1 MYGWTGKIIRVNLT
15 EKSIKIEDL
24 NMEDAKLYLG
34 GRGLGSKILYDEV
47 DPKIDPLSP
56 ENKLIF
62 MTGPVTGTYAT
73 CAGRFNVV
81 AKAPLTGTIGAANSG
96 GHFGPEL
103 KFAGYDGIIFEG
115 KADKPVYLHICDDL
129 IELKS
134 AEHLWGKD
142 VFETTDLLL
151 QENEKDARVACI
163 GPGGEKQVLFA
174 TVMNDKD
181 RAAGRSGMGAVMG
194 SKNLKAV
201 VVKGTKSI
209 KVANQDKFKAA
220 AMDARGKINENGVT
234 GPGGGLPTY
243 GTEVLVNILN
253 EVHGLPT
260 RNWKDSRFEDGELIS
275 GEYLAEK
282 YLIRN
287 KACFACSI
295 GCGRV
300 INIPDGKYKGIVAGP
315 EYEAAWAYGACCGVK
330 DLNAINKANHVCNL
344 LGIDPITMG
353 ATIACAMELYES
365 GYITKEDLGGREL
378 RFGDA
383 ESIIEWTELTGNRE
397 GFGDIMALGSYRMAE
412 KYGHPELS
420 MSVKKQEMPAYDG
433 RVLQGMGLEY
443 ATSNRGGCHVRGYLT
458 SPEILGIPVKV
469 DPHTTE
475 GKAPLLKTFQD
486 LTAVVDSSDICL
498 FTTFA
503 IGLPEI
509 AEMLRSV
516 TGLEFSDEEV
526 LRVGERIWNLEK
538 LFNLEAGFT
547 RKDDTLPERLLKEP
561 VNSGPAKGKVV
572 ELEKMLNEY
581 YEVRGWD
588 EESIPTDEKLEE
600 LSLLSYKKKELADV

>member
-15 EKSIKIEDL
+15 EEKITVEDL

-34 GRGLGSKILYDEV
+34 GRGLASKILCDEI
-47 DPKIDPLSP
+47 DPNIDPLSP

-62 MTGPVTGTYAT
+62 MTGPLTGTYAS

-96 GHFGPEL
+96 GYFGPEL

-134 AEHLWGKD
+134 AEHLWGKN

-151 QENEKDARVACI
+151 EENERDARVACI
-163 GPGGEKQVLFA
+163 GPAGEKQVLFA
-174 TVMNDKD
+174 AIMNDKD

-209 KVANQDKFKAA
+209 KVFSRDKFKDAV
-220 AMDARGKINENGVT
+220 MDARSKLDQNGVT

-260 RNWKDSRFEDGELIS
+260 RNWQDSYFEHADLIS
-275 GEYLAEK
+275 GEYMTENCLV
-282 YLIRN
+282 RN

-295 GCGRV
+295 GCGRIV
-300 INIPDGKYKGIVAGP
+300 RIPDGKYKGIVAGA
-315 EYEAAWAYGACCGVK
+315 EYEAGWSYGACCGVK

-344 LGIDPITMG
+344 LGLDPITMG
-353 ATIACAMELYES
+353 ATIACAMEMYEK
-365 GYITKEDLGGREL
+365 GYLTKEDLGGKEL

-383 ESIIEWTELTGNRE
+383 ESIVEWTELTGYRE

-458 SPEILGIPVKV
+458 SPEILGIPQKV
-469 DPHTTE
+469 DPHSTE
-475 GKAPLLKTFQD
+475 GKAALLKTFQD

-509 AEMLRSV
+509 SEMLRTV
-516 TGLEFSDEEV
+516 TGLEYSDEEI
-526 LRVGERIWNLEK
+526 LQIGERIWNLEK
-538 LFNLEAGFT
+538 LFNLKAGFT

-561 VNSGPAKGKVV
+561 VKTGPGKGLVTKLDV
-572 ELEKMLNEY
+572 MLDEY

-588 EESIPTDEKLEE
+588 KEGIPTEEKL
-600 LSLLSYKKKELADV
+600 KELGLEGFSFAKA